1 MIALSPTPVLETTR
15 LILRA
20 PQGGDYEPWAAFATS
35 DRARY
40 IGGPHDR
47 QGAWRAWG
55 HAIGHWA
62 MRGYGMFVFAYK
74 TAPDAPLGMTGA
86 CYPEGWPELE
96 VGWWLLP
103 ASQGQGYATEAA
115 RRARLYAYQTLGV
128 SSLVSYIHPDNT
140 PSKRVAERLGA
151 SFEKNIPLRGIQACV
166 YRHPPASAIS
176 A

>member
-1 MIALSPTPVLETTR
+1 MMCELETER
-15 LILRA
+15 LVMRQWRA
-20 PQGGDYEPWAAFATS
+20 DDFEMFATLFA
-35 DRARY
+35 DEQAARY
-40 IGGPHDR
+40 IGGTCPRDE
-47 QGAWRAWG
+47 AWRRMA
-55 HAIGHWA
+55 AVVGHWA
-62 MRGYGMFVFAYK
+62 LRGFGMWVLEEK
-74 TAPDAPLGMTGA
+74 TSGQAVGSSGLW
-86 CYPEGWPELE
+86 YPEGWPELE

-128 SSLVSYIHPDNT
+128 STLVSYIHPDNT

-151 SFEKNIPLRGIQACV
+151 GFEKNIPLRGIQACV